1 MLKHKIQVI
10 FLITIGL
17 MSFFSLCGQEFSN
30 FFIDFIRY
38 PENQANHVQFPLKAD
53 NAFVK
58 DKTLYNPLMF
68 LTRNN
73 LPILCVD
80 SLNAAATQQTSM
92 SVSIVQFNKD
102 KETAVDYLF
111 EQKSKNWKL
120 VSLKNESFQRL
131 KEADFLN
138 FLMQYSRDESFQMKH
153 TIFPFPSRIYKSGK
167 HDSDPENRLL
177 MPRDWTALDFTA
189 IFPALSIFNSHVS
202 ASSNRQ
208 LFVFR
213 NGKMVQFFNF
223 IQINKK
229 WYLIEIEEYK

>member
-1 MLKHKIQVI
+1 MLKNRIQI
-10 FLITIGL
+10 ILLFTIGL
-17 MSFFSLCGQEFSN
+17 MRSFSLCGQEFSS
-30 FFIDFIRY
+30 FFVDFIRY
-38 PENQANHVQFPLKAD
+38 PESQVNHIQFPLKAD
-53 NAFVK
+53 NALIK

-80 SLNAAATQQTSM
+80 SLNAAAQQSSI
-92 SVSIVQFNKD
+92 SVSIVQFNKER
-102 KETAVDYLF
+102 ETAVDYLF
-111 EQKSKNWKL
+111 EQKNKSWKL
-120 VSLKNESFQRL
+120 VSLKTENFQRL

-138 FLMQYSRDESFQMKH
+138 FLIQYSRDESFQRKH
-153 TIFPFPSRIYKSGK
+153 TIFPFPYRTYKSSK
-167 HDSDPENRLL
+167 QDEPENRLL

-189 IFPALSIFNSHVS
+189 IFPALSVFNSNVQ
-202 ASSNRQ
+202 ASNRQ

-213 NGKMVQFFNF
+213 NGKMTQFFNF